1 MLNIQFSIILHLI
14 LYLNVFAGKM
24 QPQLQIQ
31 EPFKKSWSEPQ
42 IIVTREDITNYETS
56 FEDKCTRQTENYD
69 NSKSEADQISPIR
82 QDHNRH
88 IATETLKNRLLE
100 LRNSLLQ
107 SQLVQ
112 RQLFTPTKQ
121 FDRTYNTNDSD
132 LAFRPS
138 VSSAYSPKCN
148 QNTSQHSMSRSL
160 RPSPSC
166 GESPIMMSSPKLLS
180 ATDRHF
186 SFVPEMLRFLEESR
200 ELPESDEVDNGFRLT
215 QGYFNS
221 PQGKTSRCSI
231 CV

>member
-1 MLNIQFSIILHLI
+1 
-14 LYLNVFAGKM
+14 M
-24 QPQLQIQ
+24 QPQIQIQ
-31 EPFKKSWSEPQ
+31 EPFKKRWSEPQ
-42 IIVTREDITNYETS
+42 IIVTQDDILNYEKS
-56 FEDKCTRQTENYD
+56 LEDKCAHHREIID
-69 NSKSEADQISPIR
+69 SSKSEANQMSPIR
-82 QDHNRH
+82 QDHNSH

-148 QNTSQHSMSRSL
+148 QNTQHSMSRSL
-160 RPSPSC
+160 PPSPVC
-166 GESPIMMSSPKLLS
+166 GESPIMMPSPKLLS
-180 ATDRHF
+180 VTDRHF
-186 SFVPEMLRFLEESR
+186 SSVSERLRFLEESR

-221 PQGKTSRCSI
+221 PQGKTSRCSFY
-231 CV
+231 V